1 MLPLAF
7 LTLEYRECKY
17 HDQLRMRLFHQVV
30 AWYDTENFG
39 SKRPLNSEIL
49 LNSYTIQIAQVQL
62 SGLTSDRPEQKAVE
76 VAGKHPTFNHLQ
88 ANCFFDFRLSNPSW
102 MVIWMVAWKACFHIR
117 CKWDG
122 LTTYQH
128 SEQPTLS
135 GASLTWR
142 LETFRVPPSWNMNGN
157 SQSKTVH
164 LGNSPLNHLHELS
177 DCLIIDVSTLF
188 WTWPS
193 KTAEA

>member
-1 MLPLAF
+1 MQIPWPTTNETFSPSGRLVRHWKFWFQETSEFRDIAKLVNWNTSSKLLKCNCLVWHLTGLNRKLLRLQENILPSIIF
-7 LTLEYRECKY
+7 R
-17 HDQLRMRLFHQVV
+17 
-30 AWYDTENFG
+30 
-39 SKRPLNSEIL
+39 
-49 LNSYTIQIAQVQL
+49 QIV
-62 SGLTSDRPEQKAVE
+62 
-76 VAGKHPTFNHLQ
+76 
-88 ANCFFDFRLSNPSW
+88 FFDFRLSNPSW